1 VAVSRPRLRA
11 EERRA
16 ALLDSACAVFSRGTY
31 RGTTTAELA
40 AAAGVTEPV
49 LYRHFE
55 SKRALYLA
63 CLAETWGAVQVLWER
78 ALAAEPD
85 PGLWVAAMGRAF
97 LESEAERPV
106 ISNLWVQAL
115 AEATEDAEI
124 AHYMRGHMSEVHDYT
139 ADVVRR
145 AQDAGGVPADRDA
158 DAEAW
163 IFISLG
169 LLSMADQALGG
180 LLADGWTGIRA
191 SRLRCLTGRT

>member
-1 VAVSRPRLRA
+1 VGTPRVRLPA

-16 ALLDSACAVFSRGTY
+16 AVLDCACTVFARGTY

-63 CLAETWGAVQVLWER
+63 CHEETWARVQTLWAE

-85 PGLWVAAMGRAF
+85 AGLWVAAMGRSF
-97 LESEAERPV
+97 IEAEAHRPL

-115 AEATEDAEI
+115 SEALDEPEI
-124 AHYMRGHMSEVHDYT
+124 ADYMRAHMREVHEYV
-139 ADVVRR
+139 ADVIRR
-145 AQDAGGVPADRDA
+145 SQEVGGIDRERDA

-163 IFISLG
+163 IFIALG
-169 LLSMADQALGG
+169 LLSMADRALGG
-180 LLADGWTGIRA
+180 LMEDRWEAIRA
-191 SRLRCLTGRT
+191 SRARWLAGR